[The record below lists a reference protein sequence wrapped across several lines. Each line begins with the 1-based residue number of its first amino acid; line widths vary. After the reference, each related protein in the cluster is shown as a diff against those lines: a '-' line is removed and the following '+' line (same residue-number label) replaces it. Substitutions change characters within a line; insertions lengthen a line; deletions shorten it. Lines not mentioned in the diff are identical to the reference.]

1 MTTTVRTG
9 VVLVTALL
17 LQVAVVPWLTIAG
30 VQVDLLLLVTLAAGL
45 SGGPERGARVGFVAG
60 ILWDLVVVGPFGLSA
75 LTYCLAGYFVGSA
88 QRSVVGPTW
97 WAPIP
102 GAALAGAA
110 SVFFYATVGAVFGY
124 EEWLDGQTLVD
135 RRRGRA
141 VGRGLSAARDPYPG
155 LDRGGAARTAVP
167 LTTAPPGQL
176 RSRAGPAPLSDHRIP
191 SMTASHTSP

>member
-17 LQVAVVPWLTIAG
+17 LQVAVAPWLTIAG

-45 SGGPERGARVGFVAG
+45 SGGPERGARGRLRRRHPLGPRGRRPIRPVGVDLLPRRVFRG
-60 ILWDLVVVGPFGLSA
+60 ERPTLRGRPDLVGPD
-75 LTYCLAGYFVGSA
+75 
-88 QRSVVGPTW
+88 
-97 WAPIP
+97 P

-124 EEWLDGQTLVD
+124 AEWLDGQTLVIA
-135 RRRGRA
+135 GVVA
-141 VGRGLSAARDPYPG
+141 LVGRGLSAARDPYPG

-167 LTTAPPGQL
+167 LTTAPPGQF
-176 RSRAGPAPLSDHRIP
+176 RSRAGPAPISDHRIP